1 MNTVSPP
8 AAPGAP
14 KVNSRSDTG
23 SAARIVRFIGV
34 RLLLAIITLWL
45 LSVIVFVG
53 GQLLPGDVGRAI
65 LGPLADARAVAALNH
80 QLGVDRPLLTQYA
93 GWIGHFLR
101 GDMGESYSYRAPVAP
116 FIGDA
121 LLNSAKLGALAF
133 IVVVPLGI
141 AGGVYAALHEGRWID
156 RTISIAG
163 LSATVVPEFVSSI
176 VLILVFG
183 IWLQWLPIEATFPPG
198 SNVFVQLKHLILPV
212 LPLVLVFF
220 GYIARMARAGTV
232 EALDADYTRTAI
244 LKGLPRRVVIMRHVL
259 RNALL
264 PTVTVAAT
272 QLGYMIGGLV
282 VVETLFH
289 YQGIGSLIYNAA
301 KGKDF
306 PMLEAGVLTV
316 GVIYTAANLIADA
329 LYVVLNPR
337 LRVRNAQ

>member
-1 MNTVSPP
+1 MNTASPP
-8 AAPGAP
+8 APTAHEPA
-14 KVNSRSDTG
+14 SRASG
-23 SAARIVRFIGV
+23 SARRVAQFIGTRV
-34 RLLLAIITLWL
+34 GLALITLL
-45 LSVIVFVG
+45 ILSVIVFAG

-65 LGPLADARAVAALNH
+65 LGPLADARAVAALDH

-93 GWIGHFLR
+93 SWIGHFVR
-101 GDMGESYSYRAPVAP
+101 GDMGQSYAFRSPVAP
-116 FIGDA
+116 FIGNA
-121 LLNSAKLGALAF
+121 LANSAKLGALAF

-141 AGGVYAALHEGRWID
+141 AGGVYAALHAGRWID

-183 IWLQWLPIEATFPPG
+183 VWLQWLPIEATFPPG
-198 SNVFVQLKHLILPV
+198 AGVLVQLKHLVLPV

-244 LKGLPRRVVIMRHVL
+244 LKGLPRRTVIWRHVL

-289 YQGIGSLIYNAA
+289 YQGIGSLIYTAA
-301 KGKDF
+301 NGKDF

-316 GVIYTAANLIADA
+316 GVIYTAANLVADA

>member
-1 MNTVSPP
+1 MSTITP
-8 AAPGAP
+8 AARVADFA
-14 KVNSRSDTG
+14 KMKRV
-23 SAARIVRFIGV
+23 ARFVGV
-34 RLLLAIITLWL
+34 RLLLALVTLWL
-45 LSVIVFVG
+45 LSMIVFAG

-80 QLGVDRPLLTQYA
+80 QLGVDRPLLTQYT

-101 GDMGESYSYRAPVAP
+101 GDMGESYAFRSAVAP

-121 LLNSAKLGALAF
+121 LWNSAKLGALAF
-133 IVVVPLGI
+133 VVVVPLGI
-141 AGGVYAALHEGRWID
+141 AGGVYAALHSGRWID
-156 RTISIAG
+156 RVISIGG
-163 LSATVVPEFVSSI
+163 LTATVVPEFVSSI
-176 VLILVFG
+176 VLILIFG
-183 IWLQWLPIEATFPPG
+183 VWLQWLPIEATAPAEAG
-198 SNVFVQLKHLILPV
+198 VFTQLKHLILPV
-212 LPLVLVFF
+212 LPLVFVFF

-244 LKGLPRRVVIMRHVL
+244 LKGLPQRVVIGRHVL

-301 KGKDF
+301 KSKDF

-337 LRVRNAQ
+337 LRTGDAT

>member
-1 MNTVSPP
+1 MSTITPTTLHADFSKAKRVL
-8 AAPGAP
+8 
-14 KVNSRSDTG
+14 
-23 SAARIVRFIGV
+23 RFVGV
-34 RLLLAIITLWL
+34 RVVLALITLWL
-45 LSVIVFVG
+45 LSMIVFAG

-80 QLGVDRPLLTQYA
+80 QLGVDRPLVTQYSA
-93 GWIGHFLR
+93 WISHFLR
-101 GDMGESYSYRAPVAP
+101 GDMGESYAYRAPVAP
-116 FIGDA
+116 FIGSA
-121 LLNSAKLGALAF
+121 LWASAKLGALAF
-133 IVVVPLGI
+133 VVVVPLGI

-156 RTISIAG
+156 RVISIGG
-163 LSATVVPEFVSSI
+163 LTATVVPEFVSSI
-176 VLILVFG
+176 VLILIFG
-183 IWLQWLPIEATFPPG
+183 VWLQWLPIEATAPANAG
-198 SNVFVQLKHLILPV
+198 VLAQLQHLILPV
-212 LPLVLVFF
+212 LPLVFVFF

-244 LKGLPRRVVIMRHVL
+244 LKGLPRRVVILRHVL

-301 KGKDF
+301 KAKDF
-306 PMLEAGVLTV
+306 PMLEAGVLTI

-337 LRVRNAQ
+337 LRTGGAR

>member
-1 MNTVSPP
+1 MNTVTPP
-8 AAPGAP
+8 AII
-14 KVNSRSDTG
+14 KRSPRRDTG
-23 SAARIVRFIGV
+23 SAGRVARFIGS
-34 RLLLAIITLWL
+34 RLFLALITLSL
-45 LSVIVFVG
+45 LSVIVFAG

-65 LGPLADARAVAALNH
+65 LGPLADARAVAALDH

-93 GWIGHFLR
+93 GWIGHFVL
-101 GDMGESYSYRAPVAP
+101 GDMGQSYSYRAPVAP
-116 FIGDA
+116 FIGNA
-121 LLNSAKLGALAF
+121 LLASAKLGALAF

-141 AGGVYAALHEGRWID
+141 LGGVYAALHAGRWID

-183 IWLQWLPIEATFPPG
+183 VWLRWLPIEATSPEG
-198 SNVFVQLKHLILPV
+198 SNALVQLKHLVLPV

-244 LKGLPRRVVIMRHVL
+244 LKGLPRHVVIWRHVL

-316 GVIYTAANLIADA
+316 GVIYTAANLVADG

-337 LRVRNAQ
+337 LRVRNTQ